1 MGQFLADN
9 ARWLVG
15 GFLLT
20 FFSSFGQ
27 TFFISLSNA
36 GIRQS
41 YGLSHGEF
49 GGLYM
54 LATLGSALTL
64 PFLGRVLDRYRTIT
78 VAVGTMIMLALA
90 TVFMGLSASIPAL
103 VLSLY
108 LLRLFGQ
115 GMMTQTALTATGRWF
130 SANRGRAV
138 SLVTLG
144 QQTGEALLPF
154 LFVIVAGAIGWRASW
169 FTGTGALL
177 LVALP
182 VVTLLLRRDRVPQN
196 DPATVH
202 RLPVRHWTLS
212 EVLRDPKF
220 YLISAGVLAPPF
232 VATTIFFHQ
241 VYLTELRGWPLTL
254 FAGGFAVM
262 SAANVAFT
270 LFAGWLIDRT
280 SAARVLPLFLLP
292 LAAACFV
299 AAFVTA
305 PWAIFVFMA
314 LMGVSN
320 GFSSTLSGAMWP
332 ELYGTAHLGAIR
344 SVVVATMV
352 FASAA
357 GPGLTGYLIDAGM
370 DYGLQLAT
378 MGLYAVVAAVGMW
391 IVSVRIRP
399 GRGDPWLLGG
409 RREADRPG
417 AIRRG

>member
-1 MGQFLADN
+1 MQAFGRFIADN
-9 ARWLVG
+9 GRWLGG

-36 GIRQS
+36 GIRQA
-41 YGLSHGEF
+41 YGLSHGDF

-64 PFLGRVLDRYRTIT
+64 PFLGRVLDRYRTMT
-78 VAVGTMIMLALA
+78 VAIGTLVMLALA
-90 TVFMGLSASIPAL
+90 TVSMGLSTSVPAL

-108 LLRLFGQ
+108 MLRLFGQ
-115 GMMTQTALTATGRWF
+115 GMMTQTAFTATGRWF
-130 SANRGRAV
+130 SASRGRAV

-144 QQTGEALLPF
+144 HQAGEALLPF

-182 VVTLLLRRDRVPQN
+182 LVMLLLRRDRVPQN
-196 DPATVH
+196 DPETIRRA
-202 RLPVRHWTLS
+202 PVRQWTLS

-254 FAGGFAVM
+254 FAAGFAVM
-262 SAANVAFT
+262 SVANVAFT
-270 LFAGWLIDRT
+270 LLAGWLIDRT

-292 LAAACFV
+292 LAAASFV

-305 PWAIFVFMA
+305 PWAIFLFMA

-332 ELYGTAHLGAIR
+332 ELYGTRHLGAIR

-357 GPGLTGYLIDAGM
+357 GPGLTGYLIDAGV
-370 DYGLQLAT
+370 DYDLQLAA
-378 MGLYAVVAAVGMW
+378 MGLYSLVAAAGMW
-391 IVSVRIRP
+391 TVSMRIRRP
-399 GRGDPWLLGG
+399 RGDGVPAS
-409 RREADRPG
+409 E
-417 AIRRG
+417 

>member
-1 MGQFLADN
+1 VIGRHDVQAFWRFIADN
-9 ARWLVG
+9 GRWLGG

-36 GIRQS
+36 GIRQA
-41 YGLSHGEF
+41 YGLSHGDF

-64 PFLGRVLDRYRTIT
+64 PFLGRVLDSYRTLT
-78 VAVGTMIMLALA
+78 VAAGTLVMLTLA
-90 TVFMGLSASIPAL
+90 TVSMGLSTSVPAL

-108 LLRLFGQ
+108 MLRLFGQ
-115 GMMTQTALTATGRWF
+115 GMMTQTAFTATGRWF
-130 SANRGRAV
+130 SASRGRAV

-144 QQTGEALLPF
+144 HQAGEALLPF

-182 VVTLLLRRDRVPQN
+182 LVMLLLRRDRVPQN
-196 DPATVH
+196 DPETIRRA
-202 RLPVRHWTLS
+202 PVRQWTLS

-241 VYLTELRGWPLTL
+241 VYLTEMRGWPLTL
-254 FAGGFAVM
+254 FAAGFAVM
-262 SAANVAFT
+262 SVANVGFT
-270 LFAGWLIDRT
+270 LLAGWLIDRT

-292 LAAACFV
+292 LAAASFV

-305 PWAIFVFMA
+305 PWAIFLFMA

-332 ELYGTAHLGAIR
+332 ELYGTQHLGAIR

-357 GPGLTGYLIDAGM
+357 GPGLTGYLIDAGV
-370 DYGLQLAT
+370 DYDLQLAA
-378 MGLYAVVAAVGMW
+378 MGLYSLVAAAGMW
-391 IVSVRIRP
+391 TVSMRIRRP
-399 GRGDPWLLGG
+399 RGDGVPAS
-409 RREADRPG
+409 E
-417 AIRRG
+417 

>member
-1 MGQFLADN
+1 MGRFIADN
-9 ARWLVG
+9 ARWLAG

-20 FFSSFGQ
+20 LFSSFGQ
-27 TFFISLSNA
+27 TFFISLSNP
-36 GIRQS
+36 GIREA
-41 YGLSHGEF
+41 YGLTHGAF

-64 PFLGRVLDRYRTIT
+64 PFLGRVMDRYPTVSVAAGTILMLAAAT
-78 VAVGTMIMLALA
+78 VA
-90 TVFMGLSASIPAL
+90 MGLSTSLPFL

-130 SANRGRAV
+130 VANRGRAV
-138 SLVTLG
+138 SLVNLG
-144 QQTGEALLPF
+144 QQAGEAAFPF
-154 LFVIVAGAIGWRASW
+154 LFVLVAGAIGWRQSW
-169 FTGTGALL
+169 FTGTAVLL

-182 VVTLLLRRDRVPQN
+182 AVLILLRRDRVPL
-196 DPATVH
+196 T
-202 RLPVRHWTLS
+202 RPVAHAQEAGRDWTLAQ
-212 EVLRDPKF
+212 VLRDPNF

-254 FAGGFAVM
+254 FAAGFAVM
-262 SAANVAFT
+262 SVANVTFT
-270 LFAGWLIDRT
+270 LFAGWLIDRL
-280 SAARVLPLFLLP
+280 SALRVLPLFLLP
-292 LAAACFV
+292 LAAASLI

-305 PWAIFVFMA
+305 PFAIFFFMA

-332 ELYGTAHLGAIR
+332 ELYGTRHLGAIR

-357 GPGLTGYLIDAGM
+357 GPGLTGYLIDAGV
-370 DYGLQLAT
+370 DYDLQLAA
-378 MGLYAVVAAVGMW
+378 MGAYALVAAAGMW
-391 IVSVRIRP
+391 AVS
-399 GRGDPWLLGG
+399 
-409 RREADRPG
+409 RRL
-417 AIRRG
+417 RR